1 MRIGILTFWWSQDN
15 YGQLLQCY
23 ALQKFLR
30 DAGHDAFLIRYN
42 SEADIIRTPLV
53 FRLFKAMNPI
63 KLWRFIAY
71 RTRVIKSQ
79 RESLKFPRHFEDFRS
94 KYIAFGKDEYN
105 SYADLKLNPPSAEMY
120 IVGSDQVWNFFKMKI
135 KNAHNVIHAYFLDFG
150 DEHVRRISYAASWGR
165 VDVPHDQRN
174 EIESLIKKFDF
185 ITVREMSGVDVCRS
199 FGMDAEWACD
209 PTLLL
214 GAEEYRELYRNEG
227 ATKPHKPYLLF
238 YYLDNGG
245 KFDKKSVWEFA
256 RAHNL
261 EVQYVSGNSSHDKYK
276 KNFATITDWLV
287 LVDNA
292 DYVVTNSFHCCVFSI
307 LFGKRFGAIRMT
319 GTNHGM
325 NERLSSLFNMT
336 GCGERY
342 VADDDF
348 SVLESPLVVDEDF
361 AMKRKSK
368 KILKRMLEAEKW

>member
-1 MRIGILTFWWSQDN
+1 MRIGILTFWWSNDN

-30 DAGHDAFLIRYN
+30 DAGHDVFLIRYN
-42 SEADIIRTPLV
+42 SETDIIRTPLV

-63 KLWRFIAY
+63 KLWRFIVFK
-71 RTRVIKSQ
+71 TRVIKSQ
-79 RESLKFPRHFEDFRS
+79 REIVKFPRHFEDFRS
-94 KYIAFGKDEYN
+94 RYIAFDSYEYN
-105 SYADLKLNPPSAEMY
+105 SYADLKLNPPNAELY
-120 IVGSDQVWNFFKMKI
+120 IVGSDQVWNFFKMKV
-135 KNAHNVIHAYFLDFG
+135 KKMRNAIHAYFLDFG
-150 DEHVRRISYAASWGR
+150 DERVRRISYAASWGR
-165 VDVPHDQRN
+165 VDVPRDQRN
-174 EIESLIKKFDF
+174 EIKSLIKKFDF
-185 ITVREMSGVDVCRS
+185 ITVRELSGVDVCRS
-199 FGMDAEWACD
+199 FGMDAEWVCD

-214 GAEEYRELYRNEG
+214 DAEEYRGLYRNEG
-227 ATKPHKPYLLF
+227 AAAPNKPYLLF

-245 KFDKKSVWEFA
+245 KFDKKRVWEFA

-261 EVQYVSGNSSHDKYK
+261 EVQYVSGNLSHDKYK

-292 DYVVTNSFHCCVFSI
+292 EYVVTNSFHCCVFSI
-307 LFGKRFGAIRMT
+307 LFGKQFGAIRLT
-319 GTNHGM
+319 GINREM

-342 VADDDF
+342 VVADDF
-348 SVLESPLVVDEDF
+348 SMLKSPLVVNNDF

-368 KILKRMLEAEKW
+368 EILDRMLRVKE